1 MALLKKQEREQL
13 RAEVQAEFQVQ
24 AQNFVT
30 EQITLARVQMQQEL
44 QQQLNE
50 HKMQSQLAANN
61 SAFGNPRKSFIPF
74 VPMQQQEIEM
84 ESASEGTYLIDASN
98 NIDTM
103 SNARQ
108 QRRQNQQMGNTIR
121 NVSNSNEFRI

>member
-1 MALLKKQEREQL
+1 M
-13 RAEVQAEFQVQ
+13 
-24 AQNFVT
+24 
-30 EQITLARVQMQQEL
+30 

-50 HKMQSQLAANN
+50 HKMQQQFQSSN
-61 SAFGNPRKSFIPF
+61 SAFGAPRKSYIPF
-74 VPMQQQEIEM
+74 VPMQQQELEM

-103 SNARQ
+103 SVARQ

>member
-1 MALLKKQEREQL
+1 
-13 RAEVQAEFQVQ
+13 
-24 AQNFVT
+24 
-30 EQITLARVQMQQEL
+30 MQQEL
-44 QQQLNE
+44 QQQVNE

>member
-1 MALLKKQEREQL
+1 MQQD
-13 RAEVQAEFQVQ
+13 
-24 AQNFVT
+24 
-30 EQITLARVQMQQEL
+30 MQQEMNTL
-44 QQQLNE
+44 RMQQQF
-50 HKMQSQLAANN
+50 QSNN
-61 SAFGNPRKSFIPF
+61 SAFGNSRKSYIPF
-74 VPMQQQEIEM
+74 VPIQQQELEM

-103 SNARQ
+103 SVARQ

>member
-1 MALLKKQEREQL
+1 MLKKQEREQL

-30 EQITLARVQMQQEL
+30 EQITLARQQMQQEL
-44 QQQLNE
+44 QQQVNE

-108 QRRQNQQMGNTIR
+108 QRR
-121 NVSNSNEFRI
+121 

>member
-1 MALLKKQEREQL
+1 
-13 RAEVQAEFQVQ
+13 
-24 AQNFVT
+24 
-30 EQITLARVQMQQEL
+30 
-44 QQQLNE
+44 
-50 HKMQSQLAANN
+50 
-61 SAFGNPRKSFIPF
+61 
-74 VPMQQQEIEM
+74 M

-103 SNARQ
+103 SVARQ